1 MHFRLTTIGRYK
13 NHKSRVIYIYI
24 YVRACVYMCVYV
36 RIYIYIYIYIY
47 IFIWRINIYALNEN
61 IYVNSSVI
69 VRARSI
75 NKKIPYIRRS
85 RRNRPSVTSFR
96 SNTIARP
103 DLSHYHRSRYSGNP
117 IPLFF
122 LKSASN
128 SSISDPV
135 PIDWDWLFRLYS
147 SPSNKGE

>member
-1 MHFRLTTIGRYK
+1 MC
-13 NHKSRVIYIYI
+13 
-24 YVRACVYMCVYV
+24 VRACICVCMCV
-36 RIYIYIYIYIY
+36 YIYIYIYIY
-47 IFIWRINIYALNEN
+47 LYLYVRINIYALNEN

-135 PIDWDWLFRLYS
+135 PID
-147 SPSNKGE
+147 